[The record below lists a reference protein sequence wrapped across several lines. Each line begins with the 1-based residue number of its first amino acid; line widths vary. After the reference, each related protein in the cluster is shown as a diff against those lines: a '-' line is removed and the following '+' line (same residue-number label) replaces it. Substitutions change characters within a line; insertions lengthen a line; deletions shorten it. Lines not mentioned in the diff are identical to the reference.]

1 MTTTP
6 TTASCTYADF
16 RAAKLRTIEAMRT
29 KGGGFVA
36 ALAAA
41 LAAADPT
48 NTERLYR
55 AFHDVLAPY
64 APGGRFH

>member
-1 MTTTP
+1 MTTISTIC
-6 TTASCTYADF
+6 SYAEF
-16 RAAKLRTIEAMRT
+16 RTHKIRTIEAMRT

-36 ALAAA
+36 ALATA